1 MAGQGWP
8 CPAGGLQE
16 GPAGGRAD
24 WDSCDSR
31 RDAAPLP
38 PKRAAYASPAGLSGG
53 RPAANQN
60 SHPARL
66 TSGARARSGGGGRG
80 LRRPVGQSRPSGRT
94 AGRCQDDLQ
103 ESSLKTP
110 EFTSSLKKKEEHLA
124 KLFDEI
130 LLQVL
135 SKDPYYTSL
144 VEGGTAIT
152 RRHLNENDLQESSLK
167 TPEFTSSLNKKE
179 EHLAKLFD
187 LIAGKKKDKQASLFH
202 RAVTELSLTTVDKE
216 SLHGTVSQEA
226 RDRNLPCGPLL
237 HFLQKNIIVAA
248 LAAVA
253 ILAVIVLLL
262 LMLATYIRRKQPL
275 HPAANMTYNIF
286 IMNGKTWW
294 QKSPEADIRK
304 ILEKQKQ
311 LRPDSCA

>member
-1 MAGQGWP
+1 MTLKST
-8 CPAGGLQE
+8 CRLYDLQE
-16 GPAGGRAD
+16 SSLKTPEF
-24 WDSCDSR
+24 
-31 RDAAPLP
+31 
-38 PKRAAYASPAGLSGG
+38 
-53 RPAANQN
+53 
-60 SHPARL
+60 
-66 TSGARARSGGGGRG
+66 TSSLNKKEEHLAK
-80 LRRPVGQSRPSGRT
+80 LF
-94 AGRCQDDLQ
+94 DDLQ

-110 EFTSSLKKKEEHLA
+110 EFTSSSNEKDKHLA

-144 VEGGTAIT
+144 VEGGTAVT
-152 RRHLNENDLQESSLK
+152 GSHLNERARDVWNSPK
-167 TPEFTSSLNKKE
+167 PEYFPGTVYQISEN
-179 EHLAKLFD
+179 D
-187 LIAGKKKDKQASLFH
+187 LIAGKKKDKQSSLFH
-202 RAVTELSLTTVDKE
+202 RAVTELSLTTVDTE
-216 SLHGTVSQEA
+216 SLHGTVSQDA
-226 RDRNLPCGPLL
+226 RNRNLPCGPLL

-262 LMLATYIRRKQPL
+262 FMLATYIRRKQPI
-275 HPAANMTYNIF
+275 HPPAHMTYNIF

-304 ILEKQKQ
+304 IVEKQKQ

>member
-94 AGRCQDDLQ
+94 AGRCQD
-103 ESSLKTP
+103 
-110 EFTSSLKKKEEHLA
+110 
-124 KLFDEI
+124 EI

-135 SKDPYYTSL
+135 SKDPYYTNF

-152 RRHLNENDLQESSLK
+152 RSHLNEN
-167 TPEFTSSLNKKE
+167 
-179 EHLAKLFD
+179 
-187 LIAGKKKDKQASLFH
+187 LIAGKKKDKQSSLFH

-275 HPAANMTYNIF
+275 HPPANMTYNIF